1 MWSAGWQYRVMVF
14 LPPPTGASPSPGDSP
29 RAVVREQAD
38 SRVNERSGAGSP
50 PGDGSGPAFAEEITT
65 ASDQDWKKLLS
76 EGWRLIREF
85 APIQPDEVAELPREV
100 NALTFWAKMRLHEM
114 EGISPTREHWQAVVA
129 MAIEAAY
136 RIGCQKSAPSL

>member
-1 MWSAGWQYRVMVF
+1 M
-14 LPPPTGASPSPGDSP
+14 
-29 RAVVREQAD
+29 
-38 SRVNERSGAGSP
+38 
-50 PGDGSGPAFAEEITT
+50 
-65 ASDQDWKKLLS
+65 
-76 EGWRLIREF
+76 IREF